1 MDCPNSTQQDSGE
14 ANEEQQILQNEG
26 KKNSNK
32 RVSSNISSS
41 LASSSESP
49 SSEMEIQSSDM
60 NTSQLYSMSSG
71 SSGYSDV
78 QSSSTDAGISRD
90 EIADKNGNC
99 IQLIN
104 GLVTMSMADAKL
116 WYKFLKVGTEMII
129 NRNGRRMF
137 PYVEFYLRGLDPFGL
152 YDVIFDIIPASNK
165 SFKFLNNKW
174 VPIARKEEE
183 YKNHSFKHPDSPRIG
198 SEWMTRKISFE
209 KMKLSNKPSTK
220 PGMFTLHTFQKY
232 LVRISLVKR
241 EKDDGLSVVEFPI
254 QATTFIAV
262 TAYNNK
268 DVTVL
273 KINSNPYSKGF
284 RFPVKRLT
292 KQALEQIDSKEL
304 RMKTREDCRKGS
316 VNNHIRKEEPAFTQ
330 SPLDLSTNKDSRK
343 SNHVSDSENSAAN
356 DKKMQTDVTMADMD
370 FLFYLLAYSNPERHT
385 ERIRPCFYHISGHFP
400 RGLCDPATQTEKE
413 KEVLCTV
420 NDRERGKQ
428 EERWK
433 EYNARIEREGDE
445 IFLPQPITLKQMKMR
460 SLSHSRSHSRRRGDL
475 YPTADHSQADDEVF
489 TPQPITFMEKVMRSY
504 V

>member
-1 MDCPNSTQQDSGE
+1 MDFHNSAHQDSGE
-14 ANEEQQILQNEG
+14 ANEKQQILQNEG

-41 LASSSESP
+41 SASSSESP
-49 SSEMEIQSSDM
+49 SSEMELQSSDM

-78 QSSSTDAGISRD
+78 QSFLTEAGGSGD
-90 EIADKNGNC
+90 DIADKNDNC

-104 GLVTMSMADAKL
+104 GLVTMSMAEAKL

-152 YDVIFDIIPASNK
+152 YDVIFDIIPASKK

-174 VPIARKEEE
+174 VPISRKEEE
-183 YKNHSFKHPDSPRIG
+183 YKNQPFKHQDSPRIG

-209 KMKLSNKPSTK
+209 KMKLTNKPSTK
-220 PGMFTLHTFQKY
+220 AGIFTLHTFQKY
-232 LVRISLVKR
+232 LVRISLVKL
-241 EKDDGLSVVEFPI
+241 EKNDELSVVEFPI

-292 KQALEQIDSKEL
+292 KTALEQIDSEEL
-304 RMKTREDCRKGS
+304 RMMAREDGKKGS
-316 VNNHIRKEEPAFTQ
+316 VNNPIRREIQASTQ
-330 SPLDLSTNKDSRK
+330 
-343 SNHVSDSENSAAN
+343 
-356 DKKMQTDVTMADMD
+356 
-370 FLFYLLAYSNPERHT
+370 
-385 ERIRPCFYHISGHFP
+385 
-400 RGLCDPATQTEKE
+400 
-413 KEVLCTV
+413 
-420 NDRERGKQ
+420 
-428 EERWK
+428 
-433 EYNARIEREGDE
+433 
-445 IFLPQPITLKQMKMR
+445 
-460 SLSHSRSHSRRRGDL
+460 
-475 YPTADHSQADDEVF
+475 
-489 TPQPITFMEKVMRSY
+489 
-504 V
+504 